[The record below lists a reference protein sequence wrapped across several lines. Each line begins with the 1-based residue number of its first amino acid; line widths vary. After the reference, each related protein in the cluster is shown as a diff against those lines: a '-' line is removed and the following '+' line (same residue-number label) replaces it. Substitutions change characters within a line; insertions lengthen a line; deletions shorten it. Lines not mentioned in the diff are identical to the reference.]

1 MSTAYKVQI
10 VTELP
15 AAEVMELY
23 LDGGWWKEEWGTVGI
38 PELIAGSFRYAAAIN
53 IDGEIIGVARAISD
67 GVSDAY
73 IQDVV
78 VSNQHRKQGIGSA
91 LVKLLIEE
99 LKAAGVD
106 WIGLIGKPDTGHF
119 YESLNFKE
127 LKNFIP
133 MALNH
138 QSQ

>member
-1 MSTAYKVQI
+1 MSETYKVQI

-15 AAEVMELY
+15 SAEVMTLY

-38 PELIAGSFRYAAAIN
+38 PELIAGSFRYAAAIDAN
-53 IDGEIIGVARAISD
+53 GKVIGVARAISD

-78 VSNQHRKQGIGSA
+78 VSNKHRKQGIGSA
-91 LVKLLIEE
+91 LIKLLIFE
-99 LKAAGVD
+99 LQAAGVD
-106 WIGLIGKPDTGHF
+106 WIGLIGKPGTGHF
-119 YESLNFKE
+119 YESLNFKK

-133 MALNH
+133 MELK
-138 QSQ
+138 